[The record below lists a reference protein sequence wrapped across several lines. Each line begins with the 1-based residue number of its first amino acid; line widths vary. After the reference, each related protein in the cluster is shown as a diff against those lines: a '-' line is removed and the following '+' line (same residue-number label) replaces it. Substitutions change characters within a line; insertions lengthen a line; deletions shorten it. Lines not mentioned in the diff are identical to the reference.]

1 MIRPAWRCALPL
13 LLAALVAGPAAR
25 AQTTPLTLAEL
36 LATSARSAPQIVEA
50 LARTRAAEG
59 RALSAEGA
67 FDSVFDIDAR
77 SRATG
82 YYDGTELE
90 AKITRPLTGNG
101 GSLYGGYRLSRGTF
115 PIYEDQNYTNR
126 LGEVKVGAL
135 YALLRDRLVDE
146 RRTRRTLAAG
156 DIDLARF
163 EARATAIGVQKR
175 AIDAYQAWVAA
186 GLRRDAYRGLLDLA
200 EARRAGIERQVAL
213 GARPDLL
220 LVENEQNLVRRR
232 ALVLRAEQDLAAAA
246 NALSLYYRDGAGQPL
261 TIAPA
266 RLPGS
271 LASLTGPVIRASGPR
286 LARPDLQSA
295 LARIDQS
302 TTRLAL
308 AENDL
313 RPRLDLRVELGKDL
327 GAQGLGGPSRTPFET
342 IVGFRFTV
350 PLQNRVAKGKVA
362 EARADLDAQN
372 ARARYLRDQI
382 AVEVEGILI
391 AVDAAEKLADAA
403 AREHELAQRL
413 AEGER
418 RRFSLGSADFFLV
431 NQREETATDARV
443 RLVDAHARLAGARA
457 ELAAATAD
465 LPALGLEPPA
475 R

>member
-13 LLAALVAGPAAR
+13 LLAALVAGPVAR

-82 YYDGTELE
+82 YYDGTEPE

>member
-1 MIRPAWRCALPL
+1 MIRPAWRRALPL
-13 LLAALVAGPAAR
+13 LLAALVAGPVAR

-90 AKITRPLTGNG
+90 AKITGPLTGNG

-271 LASLTGPVIRASGPR
+271 LASLTGPVVRAPGPR

-350 PLQNRVAKGKVA
+350 PLQNRVAKGKIA

-465 LPALGLEPPA
+465 LPALGLEHPA
-475 R
+475 G

>member
-13 LLAALVAGPAAR
+13 LLAALVAGPVAR

>member
-1 MIRPAWRCALPL
+1 MIRPAWRRVLPFLLSAL
-13 LLAALVAGPAAR
+13 ACPAAH
-25 AQTTPLTLAEL
+25 AQATSLSLAEL

-67 FDSVFDIDAR
+67 FDSVFDVDAR

-90 AKITRPLTGNG
+90 AKIARPLTGNG
-101 GSLYGGYRLSRGTF
+101 GSLYAGYRLSRGTF

-135 YALLRDRLVDE
+135 YALLRDRLIDE

-175 AIDAYQAWVAA
+175 AIDAYQSWVAA
-186 GLRRDAYRGLLDLA
+186 GLRREAYRGLLELA
-200 EARRAGIERQVAL
+200 EQRRAGIERQVAL

-246 NALSLYYRDGAGQPL
+246 NALSLYYRDASGQPV
-261 TIAPA
+261 TVTPS

-271 LASLTGPVIRASGPR
+271 LAGLAGPGVRLPGPR

-302 TTRLAL
+302 TARLAL

-350 PLQNRVAKGKVA
+350 PLQNRVAKGKIA

-403 AREHELAQRL
+403 MREQELAQRL

-443 RLVDAHARLAGARA
+443 RLIDAHARLAGARA

-465 LPALGLEPPA
+465 LAALGLEPPA
-475 R
+475 S